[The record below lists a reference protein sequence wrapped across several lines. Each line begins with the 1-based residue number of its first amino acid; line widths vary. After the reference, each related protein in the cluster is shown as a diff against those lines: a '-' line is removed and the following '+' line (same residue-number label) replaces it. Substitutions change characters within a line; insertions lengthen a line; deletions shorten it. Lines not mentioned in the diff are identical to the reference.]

1 MIDITDPQP
10 PKRERD
16 RERQIKSEKE
26 KRNQTGERGGRA
38 NENIRMV
45 QGKGNDVMGR
55 QKCAELGFPPIH
67 ASGRSGISLGEP
79 EPSQSEMDQARTPLQ
94 LLLRSTTEYLN
105 QVDWFPYACPM

>member
-1 MIDITDPQP
+1 MISQIHRHRKETDRE
-10 PKRERD
+10 KRER
-16 RERQIKSEKE
+16 ERRE
-26 KRNQTGERGGRA
+26 KRNQTWERGGRA

-79 EPSQSEMDQARTPLQ
+79 EPSLRAMGQERTPLQ
-94 LLLRSTTEYLN
+94 L
-105 QVDWFPYACPM
+105 